1 MLNISPKQVWVL
13 PLCSKPI
20 KCKSSLELLI
30 WSREGNC
37 TVLLELNNHQVWHTA
52 CEYLTTPLIL
62 FRSTFHSSLQSAH
75 TLDSACLNFC
85 LIKCSSNVL
94 KMPPV
99 FLTCYFTASC
109 TANDRVESMSTVPPG
124 GQPKMNLTYPV
135 ILRSLIYRL
144 ASKIG
149 S

>member
-1 MLNISPKQVWVL
+1 MLNIHPS

-20 KCKSSLELLI
+20 KCKSPLELLI

-37 TVLLELNNHQVWHTA
+37 TVFLKLNHQVWHTA

-99 FLTCYFTASC
+99 FFTCYFTASC

-135 ILRSLIYRL
+135 KFRSLIYRL